1 MSPDFSAWP
10 RRDYELLAQR
20 ACFAAVLFGWLGWLQ
35 GKVVYAPPTNPVG
48 LAEWFETW
56 RIAQPGLLLPIRVTT
71 VVLLIAYVA
80 GRFPALAS
88 AGLALL
94 WTILGAAYVSQ
105 GTMGHAT
112 QAVALV
118 LIAQAIAYGR
128 EAATGRATLDLG
140 RAGHERAEW
149 YSRQTIVATYV
160 VAGVTKL
167 VHSSGLWA
175 WHAPNLAVEIARRHD
190 QSYFETLGAH
200 HLERGELV
208 VSTMLAYPNLLR
220 VALLGVLLVE
230 AGSFVALF
238 GRRASVV
245 VGLLILSLHL
255 GIGVLMHIRFP
266 QHEWLLVIYLVGAP
280 AWLVGV
286 AWARR
291 PAWLLP
297 APPRPQGP

>member
-1 MSPDFSAWP
+1 MRLDFSGWT

-35 GKVVYAPPTNPVG
+35 GKLVYAPPTNPVG

-56 RIAQPGLLLPIRVTT
+56 RIAQPGLALPLRLTS
-71 VVLLIAYVA
+71 VVLLMAYVA

-88 AGLALL
+88 GGLALL
-94 WTILGAAYVSQ
+94 WTIQGAAYVSQ

-128 EAATGRATLDLG
+128 EASMEGAAPGLG
-140 RAGHERAEW
+140 RSGHERAEW

-167 VHSSGLWA
+167 IHTSGLWA
-175 WHAPNLAVEIARRHD
+175 WHAPNLAVEIARRQD
-190 QSYFETLGAH
+190 QWYYETLGAH

-208 VSTMLAYPNLLR
+208 VSTMLAYPNLMR

-230 AGSFVALF
+230 TGSFIALF

-245 VGLLILSLHL
+245 VGLLLLSLHL

-266 QHEWLLVIYLVGAP
+266 QHEWLLLLYLVGAP
-280 AWLVGV
+280 AWLVRVGV
-286 AWARR
+286 TLW
-291 PAWLLP
+291 PAWLSP
-297 APPRPQGP
+297 ARPRPQRP